1 MFYHDNHTHHRFRP
15 FSAREVFKVE
25 YCIERAVPA
34 DIEAIVRFQA
44 AIVEE
49 TEPHALNP
57 APMRDGVCR
66 VFDDPAVGF
75 YLMARDDDGVP
86 AGCLMI
92 QREWSDWRNAYI
104 WWVHSVYVAPE
115 HRRRGVL
122 QVMLGNAES
131 LAQTDGAVG
140 LRLLTDRENTP
151 AHAAY
156 RKTGFTRSHYDVM
169 EKMFGEKK

>member
-1 MFYHDNHTHHRFRP
+1 MTYRIEPATHGDMDT
-15 FSAREVFKVE
+15 
-25 YCIERAVPA
+25 I
-34 DIEAIVRFQA
+34 IRFQA
-44 AIVEE
+44 AIIEE
-49 TEPHALNP
+49 TEPYPLDP
-57 APMRDGVCR
+57 EPMREGVRR
-66 VFDDPAVGF
+66 VFEDPSIGF
-75 YLMARDDDGVP
+75 YLVARGDDGST

-131 LAQTDGAVG
+131 LALSEGAVG
-140 LRLLTDRENTP
+140 LRLITDRENTP

-169 EKMFGEKK
+169 EKMFEEKK